1 MGGRGLQGRG
11 AGNPDWFQNLASSP
25 EAVIEVNDEKIPV
38 RATTAQ
44 GAERDRLWSLMTAA
58 WPAYGDYQARTEREI
73 AVAVL

>member
-1 MGGRGLQGRG
+1 M
-11 AGNPDWFQNLASSP
+11 
-25 EAVIEVNDEKIPV
+25 IEVKDEKIPV

-44 GAERDRLWSLMTAA
+44 GAERDRLWSLMTPA